1 VWLVSD
7 KHPTERGD
15 YLLARILGGD
25 ETGLGNELLNECW
38 DGYPVERIRA
48 LLRSDIES
56 AVKSGAFIASEL
68 AKLSRP
74 LLRDIAPLINHRD
87 TWVRGDAI
95 DTVNLAAT
103 VDHGEI
109 VARAIEHITDDDR
122 SIRFSAFTLLAA
134 STRERLEAGWRFI
147 RDTDVKEALRTILD
161 EETTVSSAEIDRRL
175 VYGSRLVRLF
185 GLVSAARISD
195 RRAADLLA
203 ATEVADEEIRS
214 FALREALRRRLISPS
229 EFEQRGG

>member
-1 VWLVSD
+1 VSD
-7 KHPTERGD
+7 EYSSRRGD
-15 YLLARILGGD
+15 ELLARILAGD
-25 ETGLGNELLNECW
+25 DTGTGTELLNECW
-38 DGYPVERIRA
+38 RGYPVERIRA
-48 LLRSDIES
+48 LLRSDVES
-56 AVKSGAFIASEL
+56 AVKTGVFITSEL
-68 AKLSRP
+68 AKLSCP
-74 LLRDIAPLINHRD
+74 LLNDVEPLLNHRD

-109 VARAIEHITDDDR
+109 VARAIEHITDSKR
-122 SIRFSAFTLLAA
+122 GIRFSAFTLLAA

-161 EETTVSSAEIDRRL
+161 EETTVSSAEIHRRL
-175 VYGSRLVRLF
+175 VDGSRLVRLF

-214 FALREALRRRLISPS
+214 FALREALRRRLISPR

>member
-1 VWLVSD
+1 MTAEYTSR
-7 KHPTERGD
+7 RGD
-15 YLLARILGGD
+15 DLLAQILGGD
-25 ETGLGNELLNECW
+25 ENLANELLNECW

-48 LLRSDIES
+48 LLRSNGEG
-56 AVKSGAFIASEL
+56 AVKAGVFIASEL
-68 AKLSRP
+68 AKRSRP
-74 LLRDIAPLINHRD
+74 LLNDIEPLINHQD
-87 TWVRGDAI
+87 NWVRGDAI
-95 DTVNLAAT
+95 DAVNLAAT

-109 VARAIEHITDDDR
+109 VAHAIEHITDSR
-122 SIRFSAFTLLAA
+122 RGIRGRTFTLLAA

-147 RDTDVKEALRTILD
+147 RDINVKEQLRQILD

-175 VYGSRLVRLF
+175 ADGSQLVRLS

-214 FALREALRRRLISPS
+214 FALREALRRRLVSPR

>member
-1 VWLVSD
+1 VSEAY
-7 KHPTERGD
+7 PRERGD
-15 YLLARILGGD
+15 ELLARILAGD
-25 ETGLGNELLNECW
+25 ESGIGTELLNECW
-38 DGYPVERIRA
+38 RGYPVERLSA
-48 LLRSDIES
+48 LLRSDVES
-56 AVKSGAFIASEL
+56 AVKTGVFITSEL
-68 AKLSRP
+68 AKRSRP
-74 LLRDIAPLINHRD
+74 LLSDIEPLLDHPN
-87 TWVRGDAI
+87 TWVRTDAI

-103 VDHGEI
+103 ADHGEI

-147 RDTDVKEALRTILD
+147 RDTDVKETLRTILD
-161 EETTVSSAEIDRRL
+161 EETTVSSAEIHRRL
-175 VYGSRLVRLF
+175 VDGSRPVHLF

-214 FALREALRRRLISPS
+214 FALREALRRRLISPR

>member
-1 VWLVSD
+1 VWVVSD
-7 KHPTERGD
+7 DYPTERGD
-15 YLLARILGGD
+15 GLLARILGGD

-48 LLRSDIES
+48 LLRSDVES

-109 VARAIEHITDDDR
+109 VASAIEHITDDDR
-122 SIRFSAFTLLAA
+122 SIRFSAFTVLAA
-134 STRERLEAGWRFI
+134 STRERLEASWRFI
-147 RDTDVKEALRTILD
+147 RDTDVKAALRAILD
-161 EETTVSSAEIDRRL
+161 EETTVSSAEIHRHL
-175 VYGSRLVRLF
+175 VDGSRLVRLF

-203 ATEVADEEIRS
+203 ATEAADEEICS
-214 FALREALRRRLISPS
+214 FALREALRRRLISPR
-229 EFEQRGG
+229 EFEERGG